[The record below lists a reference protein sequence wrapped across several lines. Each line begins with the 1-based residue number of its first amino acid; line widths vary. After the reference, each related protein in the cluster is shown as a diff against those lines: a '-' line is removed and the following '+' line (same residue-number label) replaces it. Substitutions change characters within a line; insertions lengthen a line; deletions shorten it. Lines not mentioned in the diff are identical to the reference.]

1 MLKRKKNKNNYK
13 KGKWNIVWFYNISNH
28 TFILPRESL
37 HSSCQT
43 DWVPLSHDS
52 NKVHSQAGSQLGTC
66 LALCFVRMLIIFI
79 TLKTKTIRTQNQTK
93 PHFCVS
99 SSLNS
104 SDLSNIQLWR
114 RSGFSSFS
122 RCFSFPLRSCKVSI
136 SDLDSFQTE
145 LVGVSKNF
153 IW

>member
-1 MLKRKKNKNNYK
+1 MFGSITFQITRLFSLENHYTPVAKRTE
-13 KGKWNIVWFYNISNH
+13 F
-28 TFILPRESL
+28 
-37 HSSCQT
+37 
-43 DWVPLSHDS
+43 LSHTTQ